1 MVSKREWFVSVDFF
15 FFFLQ
20 KKFYFIKRMLFI
32 QIRRRPNPF
41 KLKFKCYFPNWM
53 LNNDLDRGRPQVGQ
67 KKIQHMKPE
76 DHLLTLKHSYNSSKD
91 YVCVPVN
98 KSVTFIE

>member
-15 FFFLQ
+15 FFFYK

-32 QIRRRPNPF
+32 QIRRRPDPF

-67 KKIQHMKPE
+67 KKNTAHE
-76 DHLLTLKHSYNSSKD
+76 D
-91 YVCVPVN
+91 
-98 KSVTFIE
+98 